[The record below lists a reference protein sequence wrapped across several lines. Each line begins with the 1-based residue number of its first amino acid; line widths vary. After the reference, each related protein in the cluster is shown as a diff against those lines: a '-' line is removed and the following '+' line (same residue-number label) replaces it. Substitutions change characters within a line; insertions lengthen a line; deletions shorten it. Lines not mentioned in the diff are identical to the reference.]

1 MDEEKKEAAAP
12 KWETPE
18 VPAVPLTARLRAK
31 LTELDAIHRERVGAV
46 AKMEPRIRA
55 ATR

>member
-1 MDEEKKEAAAP
+1 MDEEKEAATP
-12 KWETPE
+12 NWQTPE